1 MIPVT
6 PPEGIP
12 ISILPLS
19 ASYANTLTVCAEP
32 PILIVVV
39 VPGTNDPVS
48 VFTVRDNQYNDG
60 CDSVNEEWFGNFY
73 GAGGLPPL
81 ISPNQFYW
89 SYRGINCTS

>member
-39 VPGTNDPVS
+39 VPGTNDPTTDPTVS
-48 VFTVRDNQYNDG
+48 NTLYLKTLPAAPDVALSA
-60 CDSVNEEWFGNFY
+60 SVATN
-73 GAGGLPPL
+73 
-81 ISPNQFYW
+81 S
-89 SYRGINCTS
+89 